1 MRQIAE
7 AVSIGANRPGTA
19 ASVTLEQARQEF
31 GPFADAFALS
41 QRLTAACARHELN
54 WTPQHHD
61 ALSEF
66 ASAAS

>member
-1 MRQIAE
+1 MKVAE
-7 AVSIGANRPGTA
+7 PVSIGASRPGTA
-19 ASVTLEQARQEF
+19 RSVTLEQARREF

-41 QRLTAACARHELN
+41 QRLTAARARNELN

-66 ASAAS
+66 ASAAT